1 MLAYLYKVDYCLQ
14 GGNQICSTTADII
27 ECIKKVK
34 KTEIV
39 YSFRKF
45 TTSTKEYNPTKGD
58 KNAADKVEE
67 MSDTGF
73 IDDRHIELYNE
84 LEEASETGDFKQFQQ
99 AASTLRHYVDSQKE
113 TLPGYEA
120 WRARDDE
127 FISDFRRD
135 LFEASYDEQDL
146 TTDVTGKRKDTDI
159 IEQISSEEI
168 SEKKIKQ
175 NYQDTVSD
183 TVSKDNNKSGSD
195 TETEDKST
203 PTQEKETEEITQ
215 IFDDIDLF

>member
-1 MLAYLYKVDYCLQ
+1 MKYCPL
-14 GGNQICSTTADII
+14 GGKNRVFSIKPGNIV
-27 ECIKKVK
+27 CIKTIKR
-34 KTEIV
+34 TEWV
-39 YSFRKF
+39 FTFRKF
-45 TTSTKEYNPTKGD
+45 TTSAKKYNPTKRD
-58 KNAADKVEE
+58 KDAADKVEE
-67 MSDTGF
+67 MSETGF

-84 LEEASETGDFKQFQQ
+84 LEEASQTGDFKQFQQ

-113 TLPGYEA
+113 ILPGYEA

-146 TTDVTGKRKDTDI
+146 TKDVTGKRKDTDI
-159 IEQISSEEI
+159 IEQEQASPERV

-175 NYQDTVSD
+175 DYQDTASGE
-183 TVSKDNNKSGSD
+183 VSKQDNKSGSD

-203 PTQEKETEEITQ
+203 PTQEKETEQITQ